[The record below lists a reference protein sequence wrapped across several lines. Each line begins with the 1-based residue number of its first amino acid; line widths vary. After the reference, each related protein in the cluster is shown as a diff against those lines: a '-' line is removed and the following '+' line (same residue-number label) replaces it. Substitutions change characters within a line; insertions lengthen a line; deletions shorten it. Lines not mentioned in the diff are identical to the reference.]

1 MDANDILNS
10 PEMAE
15 LLDKAKWLMIMAV
28 VKQPEFIDH
37 AGDDVSQQVYE
48 FLKVFY
54 DHDVEADVV
63 VEALDKLKPLQE
75 QSKEVISRSD
85 LTSFIKVLNDIQKK
99 KGKENAAEE

>member
-10 PEMAE
+10 PEMKKLFDE
-15 LLDKAKWLMIMAV
+15 AKWLMIMAV

-37 AGDDVSQQVYE
+37 AGEDVSQQAYE

-54 DHDVEADVV
+54 DHDVEVDVV

-75 QSKEVISRSD
+75 QSKEDITSSD

-99 KGKENAAEE
+99 KGENDE